1 MGPYAFTQ
9 AFLSGFFGFAAV
21 AAFVIWSRRRQDRSL
36 LILAVGAAVWAVQ
49 SVAVVFVAFADTV
62 EEAQRS
68 LELRTTFGALGVGAI
83 LWLFAEVTA
92 VRARAFVWFATLV
105 MVGTAVAAAAGVPLV
120 GTVMGIEPVL
130 LPWGET
136 FSFYTR
142 TDPHPIAAPIYAVV
156 AAVVLF
162 ALVTARRFMA
172 RDRIGGVLL
181 ILAAL
186 GLGVAVGSAVLIDLL
201 RVKLPYL
208 GMFGVATA
216 IIVIAL
222 QFARANRLRDE
233 QLATAD
239 RRFRAIFDQT
249 FQFIGL
255 LDVDGTLLEANDT
268 ALRFAAV
275 RADAVLGKKFWDTP
289 WWAHSR
295 DLQNRLRD
303 AIRRAAHGEA
313 VRFEVSHVAQDGKL
327 RNVDFSLK
335 PVRDSQGAVV
345 LLIPEGHDITERK
358 EAEEALRT
366 NEERFRF
373 LVQNQTEFVVSS
385 RPDTTLTFVN
395 DSYCRYFG
403 SAVDTI
409 VGTRLLDRIV
419 TPEREALASAIAELT
434 PDASV
439 ATNECQVIAGHGEHR
454 WTHWTISGVF
464 EASGQL
470 AALQMTGRDI
480 HDRVVAEQGKRTLEQ
495 QLLQSQKM
503 EALGQLA
510 GGIAHDFNNLLTVIA
525 GHTDMLLDGAELR
538 RRHDLEQIRLA
549 CERAAA
555 MTRQLLAV
563 SRQSVLEPRTVDMNS
578 IVAQTETMLR
588 RTIGEHIEL
597 SVRADGDLLPVRA
610 DPDQISRVILNMA
623 INARDAMPKGGRLLI
638 ETRNVTVAGRAAGQG
653 GAADFVLL
661 AMSDTGC
668 GIPTEL
674 KARLFEPFFTTKPQG
689 QGTGLGLAVVDGIV
703 KQSGGWIDV
712 ESEVGVGTTF
722 QIFLP
727 TTERGDGGEAART
740 YESSSLRGN
749 ETLLLVEDEPAVR
762 LMTQTALQ
770 GYGYTV
776 LCAASG
782 HDALRTM
789 TARQGGIDLVLTD
802 VVMPGMSGPQLA
814 ERVRRDYPAIA
825 VVFMSGYTSDAVLR
839 QGIEAGETDF
849 VQKPFNTAALAVKL
863 RQVLDRR

>member
-156 AAVVLF
+156 VAVVLF

-313 VRFEVSHVAQDGKL
+313 VRFEVSHP
-327 RNVDFSLK
+327 S
-335 PVRDSQGAVV
+335 
-345 LLIPEGHDITERK
+345 
-358 EAEEALRT
+358 LRT
-366 NEERFRF
+366 AN
-373 LVQNQTEFVVSS
+373 
-385 RPDTTLTFVN
+385 
-395 DSYCRYFG
+395 C
-403 SAVDTI
+403 
-409 VGTRLLDRIV
+409 
-419 TPEREALASAIAELT
+419 
-434 PDASV
+434 
-439 ATNECQVIAGHGEHR
+439 AT
-454 WTHWTISGVF
+454 W
-464 EASGQL
+464 
-470 AALQMTGRDI
+470 
-480 HDRVVAEQGKRTLEQ
+480 
-495 QLLQSQKM
+495 
-503 EALGQLA
+503 
-510 GGIAHDFNNLLTVIA
+510 
-525 GHTDMLLDGAELR
+525 
-538 RRHDLEQIRLA
+538 
-549 CERAAA
+549 
-555 MTRQLLAV
+555 
-563 SRQSVLEPRTVDMNS
+563 
-578 IVAQTETMLR
+578 
-588 RTIGEHIEL
+588 
-597 SVRADGDLLPVRA
+597 
-610 DPDQISRVILNMA
+610 ISR
-623 INARDAMPKGGRLLI
+623 
-638 ETRNVTVAGRAAGQG
+638 
-653 GAADFVLL
+653 
-661 AMSDTGC
+661 
-668 GIPTEL
+668 
-674 KARLFEPFFTTKPQG
+674 
-689 QGTGLGLAVVDGIV
+689 
-703 KQSGGWIDV
+703 
-712 ESEVGVGTTF
+712 
-722 QIFLP
+722 
-727 TTERGDGGEAART
+727 
-740 YESSSLRGN
+740 
-749 ETLLLVEDEPAVR
+749 
-762 LMTQTALQ
+762 
-770 GYGYTV
+770 
-776 LCAASG
+776 
-782 HDALRTM
+782 
-789 TARQGGIDLVLTD
+789 
-802 VVMPGMSGPQLA
+802 
-814 ERVRRDYPAIA
+814 
-825 VVFMSGYTSDAVLR
+825 
-839 QGIEAGETDF
+839 
-849 VQKPFNTAALAVKL
+849 
-863 RQVLDRR
+863 

>member
-1 MGPYAFTQ
+1 
-9 AFLSGFFGFAAV
+9 
-21 AAFVIWSRRRQDRSL
+21 
-36 LILAVGAAVWAVQ
+36 
-49 SVAVVFVAFADTV
+49 
-62 EEAQRS
+62 
-68 LELRTTFGALGVGAI
+68 
-83 LWLFAEVTA
+83 
-92 VRARAFVWFATLV
+92 
-105 MVGTAVAAAAGVPLV
+105 
-120 GTVMGIEPVL
+120 
-130 LPWGET
+130 
-136 FSFYTR
+136 
-142 TDPHPIAAPIYAVV
+142 
-156 AAVVLF
+156 
-162 ALVTARRFMA
+162 
-172 RDRIGGVLL
+172 
-181 ILAAL
+181 
-186 GLGVAVGSAVLIDLL
+186 
-201 RVKLPYL
+201 
-208 GMFGVATA
+208 
-216 IIVIAL
+216 
-222 QFARANRLRDE
+222 
-233 QLATAD
+233 
-239 RRFRAIFDQT
+239 
-249 FQFIGL
+249 
-255 LDVDGTLLEANDT
+255 
-268 ALRFAAV
+268 
-275 RADAVLGKKFWDTP
+275 
-289 WWAHSR
+289 
-295 DLQNRLRD
+295 
-303 AIRRAAHGEA
+303 
-313 VRFEVSHVAQDGKL
+313 
-327 RNVDFSLK
+327 
-335 PVRDSQGAVV
+335 
-345 LLIPEGHDITERK
+345 
-358 EAEEALRT
+358 
-366 NEERFRF
+366 
-373 LVQNQTEFVVSS
+373 
-385 RPDTTLTFVN
+385 
-395 DSYCRYFG
+395 
-403 SAVDTI
+403 
-409 VGTRLLDRIV
+409 
-419 TPEREALASAIAELT
+419 
-434 PDASV
+434 
-439 ATNECQVIAGHGEHR
+439 
-454 WTHWTISGVF
+454 
-464 EASGQL
+464 
-470 AALQMTGRDI
+470 MTGRDI

-638 ETRNVTVAGRAAGQG
+638 ETRNVTLAGRAAGQG